1 MMENGHL
8 IVLGYGDVG
17 KQIVEVL
24 LDSDVHFVV
33 VDLNEQVL
41 ENANFAYVVGNGAD
55 EDILKEAGVES
66 ASTVIVTLNS
76 DTDVIFAILISRGL
90 NPGSTIFAR
99 ANSVRSIDKIYKA
112 GADYVASLSIVAGQM
127 LAKMTTTCMDRVCKD
142 IDEDIML
149 YEGIEIEKHHV
160 HKGSDLI
167 GRSVEKL
174 DLRHTVGC
182 TIIGIERD
190 NEVVTDIT
198 PSMTIKDGDII
209 AVVGSK
215 DEVSAFKEHYV
226 K

>member
-76 DTDVIFAILISRGL
+76 DTDVIFAILITRGL